1 MTTKLSNSKEGTEDF
16 APCATCRCSTLQ
28 TSTKVMLYSPG
39 GARSILVW
47 SCENHPTPDTLVDE
61 VQS

>member
-1 MTTKLSNSKEGTEDF
+1 
-16 APCATCRCSTLQ
+16 
-28 TSTKVMLYSPG
+28 VMLYSPG